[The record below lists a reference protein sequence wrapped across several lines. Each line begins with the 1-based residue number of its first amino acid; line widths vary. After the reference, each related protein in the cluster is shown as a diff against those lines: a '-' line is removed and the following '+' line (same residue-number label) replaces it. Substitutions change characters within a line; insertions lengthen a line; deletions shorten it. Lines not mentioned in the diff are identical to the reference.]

1 MDQLILRTDLALENT
16 EPQKQVRREEDGCV
30 LTRIDEEGKAYITI
44 EVQAIS
50 DHLDSD
56 HGVLKMIVRELSGL
70 LPKEG
75 MVLVA
80 GLGNRAITPDAI
92 GPLTAEKVMAT
103 RHIQG
108 EVARVTGLE
117 DLRPVAVVAPGVL
130 GSTGIEAL
138 EMLKALVQKLKPA
151 AVVVIDALAARS
163 PARLGCTVQL
173 SSAGISPG
181 AGVGN
186 NRPRINADTLGVPV
200 IGMGIPTMVDAATL
214 AYDLIGEE
222 SRSAMEKVEPR
233 GAAMMVTPREIDLI
247 IARGARLLAMGINL
261 SLNPSL
267 TIEEFEE
274 LT

>member
-1 MDQLILRTDLALENT
+1 MILRTDLALENT

-30 LTRIDEEGKAYITI
+30 VTRIDEEGKAYVTV
-44 EVQAIS
+44 EVPAIS

-56 HGVLKMIVRELSGL
+56 RGVLKLVVEELKGL
-70 LPKEG
+70 LPEEG
-75 MVLVA
+75 MALVA

-103 RHIQG
+103 RHIKG
-108 EVARVTGLE
+108 EIARLTGLE

-130 GSTGIEAL
+130 GCTGIETKEL
-138 EMLKALVQKLKPA
+138 LKALVQKLKPS
-151 AVVVIDALAARS
+151 VVIAVDALAARS

-186 NRPRINADTLGVPV
+186 ARPQLDDSTLGVPV
-200 IGMGIPTMVDAATL
+200 VGMGIPTMVDAATL
-214 AYDLIGEE
+214 AYDLLGEE
-222 SRSAMEKVEPR
+222 NRGAMAKVEPR
-233 GAAMMVTPREIDLI
+233 GAPMMVTPREIDLI
-247 IARGARLLAMGINL
+247 IGRGARLLAMGVNL
-261 SLNPSL
+261 ALNPGLSV
-267 TIEEFEE
+267 EEFEE